1 MPVFDVPCKRK
12 IPEGKFEQTH
22 LQDVQISAETR
33 NLASLSEMMIV
44 IFFNL
49 MPFTHSARTLFP
61 ISRHFH
67 IAYLLGM

>member
-1 MPVFDVPCKRK
+1 MLDVPCKRK

-22 LQDVQISAETR
+22 LQDVQIKRR
-33 NLASLSEMMIV
+33 NKEFGKSLGNDDSDF
-44 IFFNL
+44 FFNL
-49 MPFTHSARTLFP
+49 MPFTHSAGTLFP